1 MRKLNVLIAGSTGYI
16 GVQLVKL
23 LSNHQNINIKYL
35 CGNSSIGKN
44 ISFFDKTLNNKKLP
58 KIVKFNKTYLKN
70 VDIIFTALPN
80 GEAQEISKHLLVN
93 NRLIDLAADFRL
105 EDPKEYKKWYKIN
118 HKAVKNISN
127 SIYAIPEI
135 SKKYLKNYK
144 IISCPGCYPTS
155 ILLPLLPLLKKN
167 LISCKNIIIDS
178 KSGYSGAGK
187 KFNLTNIR
195 QKKDLNF
202 YNYNTNNHR
211 HICEIYQELNKFS
224 NSNVKFSFNPHVLPI
239 FRGLMSTIY
248 CDLKK
253 GSKKDEIINALKKE
267 YSDKVFI
274 DILNHNIK
282 ADFFSVCNTNKC
294 LIKLF
299 EHNSDDK
306 IIIVSLID
314 NLLKGA
320 SGQAIQC
327 MNLMFGLEDQIG
339 LV

>member
-1 MRKLNVLIAGSTGYI
+1 MINFDIE
-16 GVQLVKL
+16 L
-23 LSNHQNINIKYL
+23 LSPALGAEIKGL
-35 CGNSSIGKN
+35 
-44 ISFFDKTLNNKKLP
+44 DLR
-58 KIVKFNKTYLKN
+58 
-70 VDIIFTALPN
+70 N
-80 GEAQEISKHLLVN
+80 G
-93 NRLIDLAADFRL
+93 LAAATIGELRTAELDHIVLLFRGQDLSEADEVRVAGYFGEPFTNTRVQDFSETEER
-105 EDPKEYKKWYKIN
+105 
-118 HKAVKNISN
+118 
-127 SIYAIPEI
+127 
-135 SKKYLKNYK
+135 
-144 IISCPGCYPTS
+144 
-155 ILLPLLPLLKKN
+155 
-167 LISCKNIIIDS
+167 
-178 KSGYSGAGK
+178 
-187 KFNLTNIR
+187 
-195 QKKDLNF
+195 
-202 YNYNTNNHR
+202 
-211 HICEIYQELNKFS
+211 
-224 NSNVKFSFNPHVLPI
+224 NPHVLPI

-320 SGQAIQC
+320 GGQAIQC